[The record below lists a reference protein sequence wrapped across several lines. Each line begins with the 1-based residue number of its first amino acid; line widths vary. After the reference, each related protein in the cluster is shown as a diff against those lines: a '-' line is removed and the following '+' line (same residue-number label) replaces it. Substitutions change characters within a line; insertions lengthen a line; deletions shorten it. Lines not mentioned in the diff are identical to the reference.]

1 MKGSDVLIKGGM
13 GDLRKG
19 IVARFPVL
27 ISSKRINF
35 TLKSRIKLM
44 DDVSHIEWAK
54 NRMIFKNIN
63 LSKEGDKLYIKGKI
77 RKTLHY
83 FNRYKRNDIY
93 QENVKKHCIV
103 YIPFEISSTINENV
117 MASGNELFHCYPR
130 SSKIV
135 DSIRVVN
142 DNSHKIIYDYMKI
155 TIELDIIQEKYIKI
169 PPRD

>member
-1 MKGSDVLIKGGM
+1 M

-93 QENVKKHCIV
+93 QENVKSIV
-103 YIPFEISSTINENV
+103 
-117 MASGNELFHCYPR
+117 
-130 SSKIV
+130 
-135 DSIRVVN
+135 
-142 DNSHKIIYDYMKI
+142 
-155 TIELDIIQEKYIKI
+155 
-169 PPRD
+169 